1 MAGPDLPEFSGPN
14 LPKFSGPNLP
24 NLTSDISNEHRSA
37 QEPLSTTPIG
47 RLNTLGAPVLPQGRP
62 MSFFKKAICQFKKIY
77 FHQKKIPSVNIT
89 FLCVRNKRFKI
100 MQWYLHM
107 FILWPSSFVI
117 TWLTP
122 LNFISTPCKAGGP
135 DLPYARTS
143 PLSPM

>member
-62 MSFFKKAICQFKKIY
+62 MSFFKKTICQFKKIY
-77 FHQKKIPSVNIT
+77 FH
-89 FLCVRNKRFKI
+89 
-100 MQWYLHM
+100 
-107 FILWPSSFVI
+107 
-117 TWLTP
+117 
-122 LNFISTPCKAGGP
+122 
-135 DLPYARTS
+135 
-143 PLSPM
+143 